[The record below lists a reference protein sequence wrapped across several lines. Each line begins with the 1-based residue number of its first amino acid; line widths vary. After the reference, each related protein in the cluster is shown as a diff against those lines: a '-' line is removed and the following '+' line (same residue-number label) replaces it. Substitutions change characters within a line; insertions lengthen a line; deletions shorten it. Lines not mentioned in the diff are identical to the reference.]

1 MRFVKCIF
9 RKQQRYLKV
18 SYSKKQWEIEQKE
31 NNSRLFIEMKRFS
44 APNCKLFWLQ
54 KKSGVVYI
62 SIVYHHLWNKKLFL
76 QHLLVFVVFAA
87 KWFNIKI
94 YPSQSRVLDIKQ
106 ALTMSNKNNNHF
118 FVSAQQVVV
127 LTKSSSDIL
136 NWL

>member
-1 MRFVKCIF
+1 
-9 RKQQRYLKV
+9 
-18 SYSKKQWEIEQKE
+18 
-31 NNSRLFIEMKRFS
+31 MKRFS

-62 SIVYHHLWNKKLFL
+62 SIVYHHLWNKKLFQ

-94 YPSQSRVLDIKQ
+94 YSSQSRVLDIKQ

-118 FVSAQQVVV
+118 FCFNPAKVVV
-127 LTKSSSDIL
+127 IYWTDFSVRPLKYTLLVVLLCRESFCRRRQQGQFLIAPLLHYALDC
-136 NWL
+136 